1 MDGSG
6 VKAKEAADSTKVVGL
21 VIGALLVALAVL
33 MAVPVLAEVV
43 ARSGDWEAFLFSS
56 VITGFVGGALM
67 LANQTEN
74 RDLTHRATFF
84 VTTLGWLSVGAF
96 SALPFVFSQ
105 VDMNYTDAFFE
116 AMSGVTTTGATVMV
130 GLDRTPPGLL
140 LWRSLLQW
148 IGGIGIIVTAVA
160 ILPFLRVGGM
170 QLFRTESTDKTE
182 KVLPRPG
189 QIAVAIGEVYL
200 LLTLLCALAYIV
212 GGMTPFDAMNH
223 AMTTVATAGFS
234 THDASFAYFDNA
246 FIHWTAIIFMISG
259 AVPLAL
265 YVQTLRGVGE
275 TLWDDPQVR
284 GFIALLAGVSVLMAL
299 WLAARGDYGFFEA
312 LTLTAFNVTSIVTTT
327 GFASTDY
334 TLWGPFSIMAFFI
347 LMFIGGCTGS
357 TSGGMKIFRL
367 QILAILFRTQVRQ
380 TLYPHVA
387 QTLRYGERTVSREI
401 VFSVA
406 LFVFVYLASML
417 VVALALAAFGLDLVT
432 ALSSAVTAIANV
444 GPGLGHQVGPAGNF
458 AGIPD
463 VPKLI
468 MAFAMLLGRLELLT
482 VLVMF
487 SKDYWAR

>member
-1 MDGSG
+1 MEGTG

-43 ARSGDWEAFLFSS
+43 AQSGDWEAFLFSS

-74 RDLTHRATFF
+74 RDLTHRATFM
-84 VTTLGWLSVGAF
+84 VISLGWLTVSAF

-116 AMSGVTTTGATVMV
+116 ATSGVTTTGSTVMV
-130 GLDRTPPGLL
+130 NLDRTPPGLL

-148 IGGIGIIVTAVA
+148 MGGVGIILTAVA

-170 QLFRTESTDKTE
+170 QLFRTESSDRSE

-223 AMTTVATAGFS
+223 AMSTISTGGYS
-234 THDASFAYFDNA
+234 THDASFGYFDSP
-246 FIHWTAIIFMISG
+246 FIHWTGVIFMISG
-259 AVPLAL
+259 ALPLAL

-284 GFIALLAGVSVLMAL
+284 AFVAMLAGVSVLMAL

-334 TLWGPFSIMAFFI
+334 TLWGPFAVMAFFI
-347 LMFIGGCTGS
+347 LTFLGGCTGS
-357 TSGGMKIFRL
+357 TSGGMKMFRL
-367 QILAILFRTQVRQ
+367 QILAVLFRTQVRQ

-387 QTLRYGERTVSREI
+387 QTIHYGERTVSREI

-406 LFVFVYLASML
+406 LFVFVYLASIL

-432 ALSSAVTAIANV
+432 ALSSSVTAMANV
-444 GPGLGHQVGPAGNF
+444 GPGLGQEVGPAGNF
-458 AGIPD
+458 SNLPD
-463 VPKLI
+463 GPKIILS
-468 MAFAMLLGRLELLT
+468 FAMLLGRLELLT
-482 VLVMF
+482 ILVMF

>member
-1 MDGSG
+1 MDGSD
-6 VKAKEAADSTKVVGL
+6 VKARETTDSTKVVGL
-21 VIGALLVALAVL
+21 VIGALLVTLSVL
-33 MAVPVLAEVV
+33 MLVPILAEIV
-43 ARSGDWEAFLFSS
+43 ARTGDWEAFLFSA
-56 VITGFVGGALM
+56 VITAFVGGVLM
-67 LANQTEN
+67 LSNQTES
-74 RDLTHRATFF
+74 RDLNHRATFM
-84 VTTLGWLSVGAF
+84 VTSLGWLTVSAF
-96 SALPFVFSQ
+96 SALPFVFSL

-116 AMSGVTTTGATVMV
+116 AVSGVTTTGSTVMV

-148 IGGIGIIVTAVA
+148 MGGVGIILTAVA

-170 QLFRTESTDKTE
+170 QLFRTESSDRSE

-212 GGMTPFDAMNH
+212 GGMSPFDAMNH
-223 AMTTVATAGFS
+223 AMATISTGGYS
-234 THDASFAYFDNA
+234 THDASFGYFDNA
-246 FIHWTAIIFMISG
+246 FIHWTAVIFMISG
-259 AVPLAL
+259 ALPLAL
-265 YVQTLRGVGE
+265 YVQTLRGAGE

-284 GFIALLAGVSVLMAL
+284 SFVAMLAGVSVVMAL

-334 TLWGPFSIMAFFI
+334 TLWGPFAIMAFFI
-347 LMFIGGCTGS
+347 LMFLGGCTGS
-357 TSGGMKIFRL
+357 TSGGMKMFRL
-367 QILAILFRTQVRQ
+367 QILGILFKSQIRQ

-387 QTLRYGERTVSREI
+387 QTLRYGERTVNREI

-406 LFVFVYLASML
+406 LFVFVYLASIL

-432 ALSSAVTAIANV
+432 ALSSAVTAMANV
-444 GPGLGHQVGPAGNF
+444 GPGLGHEVGPSGNF
-458 AGIPD
+458 ANIPD
-463 VPKLI
+463 GPKLI
-468 MAFAMLLGRLELLT
+468 LAFAMLLGRLELLT

>member
-1 MDGSG
+1 MDG
-6 VKAKEAADSTKVVGL
+6 VKVTGTADSTKVVGL

-33 MAVPVLAEVV
+33 MLVPVLAELV
-43 ARSGDWEAFLFSS
+43 ARSGDWEAFLSS
-56 VITGFVGGALM
+56 AVITGFVGGALM
-67 LANQTEN
+67 LANQTEH
-74 RDLTHRATFF
+74 RDLNHRATFL
-84 VTTLGWLSVGAF
+84 VTSFGWLSVSAF

-116 AMSGVTTTGATVMV
+116 AMSGVTTTGSTVMI
-130 GLDRTPPGLL
+130 GLDRTPPGIL
-140 LWRSLLQW
+140 LWRSLTQW
-148 IGGIGIIVTAVA
+148 LGGVGIILTAVA

-170 QLFRTESTDKTE
+170 QLFRTESSDRSE

-212 GGMTPFDAMNH
+212 GGMTAFDALNH
-223 AMTTVATAGFS
+223 AMSTISTGGYS
-234 THDASFAYFDNA
+234 THDASFGYFDNS
-246 FIHWTAIIFMISG
+246 FIHWSSVVFMISG
-259 AVPLAL
+259 ALPLAL
-265 YVQTLRGVGE
+265 YVQTLRGAGDR
-275 TLWDDPQVR
+275 LWDDPQVR
-284 GFIALLAGVSVLMAL
+284 GFVSMLAAVSIVMAL
-299 WLAARGDYGFFEA
+299 WLTARGDYGFFEA

-334 TLWGPFSIMAFFI
+334 QLWGPFAIMAFFI
-347 LMFIGGCTGS
+347 LMFLGGCTGS
-357 TSGGMKIFRL
+357 TSGGMKMFRL
-367 QILAILFRTQVRQ
+367 QILGILFRTQVRQ

-432 ALSSAVTAIANV
+432 ALSAAVTAIANV
-444 GPGLGHQVGPAGNF
+444 GPGLGQTVGPAGNF
-458 AGIPD
+458 ATLPD
-463 VPKLI
+463 GPKLI
-468 MAFAMLLGRLELLT
+468 LAFAMLLGRLELLT

-487 SKDYWAR
+487 SKDYWER